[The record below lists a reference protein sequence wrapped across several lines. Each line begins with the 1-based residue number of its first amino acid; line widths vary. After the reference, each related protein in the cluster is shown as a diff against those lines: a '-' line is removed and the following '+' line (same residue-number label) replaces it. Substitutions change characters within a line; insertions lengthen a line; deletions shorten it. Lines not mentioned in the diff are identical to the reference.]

1 MDGTLECAFDQL
13 IWPCIRVRLA
23 DADLGLCLVNGSA
36 KCATL
41 VHCRSEKPDKATGAR
56 CNLALT
62 THEAGAGPAR

>member
-36 KCATL
+36 KCANS
-41 VHCRSEKPDKATGAR
+41 R
-56 CNLALT
+56 ALPIRET
-62 THEAGAGPAR
+62 RQGYGRPVVISL